1 MHTHARWRVH
11 VRWTGVRWT
20 PGSIEAGH
28 CRPDPTRSPPWTH
41 INDASLRALARALQP
56 EPLLFTGGT
65 AGKPVKGRHALI
77 LEREAD
83 SAKRK
88 RGEDGAEGGVVDD
101 VMRTGA
107 DAEAGSAAVC
117 DGGLDHGT
125 HWHGAVGLLI
135 QPWGQP
141 GVDAEWPAGVRVLM
155 VCVQGAVDAAKE
167 EKQRFDLFTAR
178 QQLTGGLQACAVCKA
193 YSFWRLEQPSGPS

>member
-1 MHTHARWRVH
+1 MPDGVCMSDGPVSDGPRGPSRPGTVGLTPPAARRGHTLTTRVCVLSQEH
-11 VRWTGVRWT
+11 CNRSRFY
-20 PGSIEAGH
+20 SRAG
-28 CRPDPTRSPPWTH
+28 R
-41 INDASLRALARALQP
+41 L
-56 EPLLFTGGT
+56 
-65 AGKPVKGRHALI
+65 
-77 LEREAD
+77 
-83 SAKRK
+83 RK
-88 RGEDGAEGGVVDD
+88 RGEDGVDD